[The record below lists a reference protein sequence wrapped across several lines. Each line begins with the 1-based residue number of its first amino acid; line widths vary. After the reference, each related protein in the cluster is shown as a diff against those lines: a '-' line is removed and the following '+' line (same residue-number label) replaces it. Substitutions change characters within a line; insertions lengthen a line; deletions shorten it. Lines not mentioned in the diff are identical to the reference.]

1 MIIREASVEDYVS
14 IAEIIRECLGYSCE
28 DQVVRRKLSQID
40 KEREIVFV
48 AELEDKVVGY
58 IHGDKFEL
66 LYMDS
71 LINVLCLAV
80 DENYRHNG
88 IGSAL
93 LNQIEVWA
101 KDRGAV
107 GIRLN
112 SASAYC
118 KRFVWRNKGRAPFNI
133 KAYFNISLWRWRIF
147 IKNRS

>member
-71 LINVLCLAV
+71 MINVLCLAV

-112 SASAYC
+112 SAMSRTSAHEFYRS
-118 KRFVWRNKGRAPFNI
+118 KGFAKERDQIRFLKMFN
-133 KAYFNISLWRWRIF
+133 
-147 IKNRS
+147 